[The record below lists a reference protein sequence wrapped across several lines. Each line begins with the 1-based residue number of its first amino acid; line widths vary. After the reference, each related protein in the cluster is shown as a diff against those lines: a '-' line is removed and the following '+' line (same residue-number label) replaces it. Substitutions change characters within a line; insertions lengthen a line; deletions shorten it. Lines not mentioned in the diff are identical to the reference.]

1 MKKQLFLP
9 YSRQQINQDDIEAVS
24 EVLKSDF
31 LTQGPIIEIFE
42 KDVAHTVESKY
53 SIATNSATSALHIAC
68 IALGLKKGD
77 ILWTSPITFVASAN
91 CAKYCGANVS
101 FVDIDEMTGL
111 ISIEKLKEKLEL
123 SSKEGNLPKI
133 LVPVHL
139 TGSSCDMEEIYKL
152 SKKYDFKIL
161 EDASHAIGGTYK
173 NKPVGN
179 CIYSDITVFSF
190 HPVKIITSGE
200 GGVATTNDES
210 LFIKLKELRS
220 HGITKD
226 EKKFKVFKPDP
237 WAYEQQ
243 DLGFNYRITDIQA
256 ALGISQLKRLS
267 KIVKERNKQ
276 HIFYAEILESLPIT
290 LLKVPKDVYS
300 SFHLQVIQIEL
311 SKKSYYRKIFMNMRE
326 AGIGVQLHYI
336 PVHLQP
342 YYKQLGFKKGMYPN
356 SELYA
361 NRSISIP
368 LYPGLKKEQQIYVKE
383 TLESILNK
391 I

>member
-91 CAKYCGANVS
+91 CARYCGANVS

-111 ISIEKLKEKLEL
+111 ISLEKLKEKLEL
-123 SSKEGNLPKI
+123 SSKEGRLPKI

-179 CIYSDITVFSF
+179 CMYSDITVFSF

-210 LFIKLKELRS
+210 LFIKMKELRS

-226 EKKFKVFKPDP
+226 KNKFKVFKTDP

-243 DLGFNYRITDIQA
+243 DLGYNYRITDIQA
-256 ALGISQLKRLS
+256 ALGKSQLRRLS
-267 KIVKERNKQ
+267 EIVKERNRQ
-276 HIFYAEILESLPIT
+276 HIFYSEILKGLPIN
-290 LLKVPKDVYS
+290 LLKIPKDVYS

-311 SKKSYYRKIFMNMRE
+311 SKKLHYREIFMNMRD

-356 SELYA
+356 SELYS

-368 LYPGLKKEQQIYVKE
+368 LYPGLKKEDQIYVKE
-383 TLESILNK
+383 TLLNVLEK
-391 I
+391 L